1 MRNLEFDPYLC
12 EVSGL
17 KQLTQALK
25 KFKKTLLRLNF
36 IIRRVKAEDEIQY
49 FGALLPK
56 LRSLVNLRIEFP
68 KTQGISVNGIKTL
81 IKSCRKCD
89 LLKSLEVH
97 LIGLSLL
104 PRNFRNFGGV
114 FERLQKL
121 ENVKYHIQAS
131 HAPASMQTEEELKQV
146 SKHRKVSN
154 LKSFSLKLGVKS
166 GWYCPEF

>member
-1 MRNLEFDPYLC
+1 M
-12 EVSGL
+12 
-17 KQLTQALK
+17 
-25 KFKKTLLRLNF
+25 
-36 IIRRVKAEDEIQY
+36 KAEDEIQY